1 MFNSVLNKYAP
12 LQKLCRKQK
21 QLNGKPWLSK
31 GILLSIKTK
40 HKLLQNMIKTKMEK
54 HKKQYQKYRNKLT
67 RYRTGQKKH
76 FTNQIEQSQHNS
88 RLLWK
93 TTNDII
99 KLKKNRTGQGNHHTI
114 LD

>member
-54 HKKQYQKYRNKLT
+54 HKKQYKKYRNKLT
-67 RYRTGQKKH
+67 HYRTGQKKN
-76 FTNQIEQSQHNS
+76 TLLTKLNNHNIIVDFYG
-88 RLLWK
+88 RL
-93 TTNDII
+93 
-99 KLKKNRTGQGNHHTI
+99 
-114 LD
+114 